1 MSQALGKKIRLS
13 RILASPA
20 RKGFCVAFDH
30 ALQLGALRG
39 LDTPEAMLDDMAEAG
54 VDAVILP
61 LGSAMR
67 YGRRL
72 VDNGGPS
79 LILRLDQTTMW
90 REGGPLAYA
99 DGHTRLV
106 ASVEDAVRLGAEAVI
121 TYLFVAHND
130 PDLETAAFRDNALV
144 NAAAREAG
152 MVHIVETMGAR
163 GALAGDVNDGDF
175 VRFHVR
181 VGMEMGADV
190 VKTDWPGS
198 EAALRRIVAETPLP
212 VMLAGGPGSGSDRGT
227 LDLVHAI
234 VSAGAAGI
242 LFGRAIFQAEE
253 PLAVMK
259 ACRALVHDGVSVD
272 EAIETAGFRR
282 RPVAA

>member
-1 MSQALGKKIRLS
+1 MSQALGKQIRLS
-13 RILASPA
+13 RILRAPS
-20 RKGFCVAFDH
+20 RRGFCVAFDH
-30 ALQLGALRG
+30 ALQLGVLPG
-39 LDTPEAMLDDMAEAG
+39 LEAPEAMLDAMAEAG

-61 LGSAMR
+61 LGSALR
-67 YGRRL
+67 HGGRL
-72 VDNGGPS
+72 VENGGPS

-90 REGGPLAYA
+90 RERGDLAYA

-130 PDLETAAFRDNALV
+130 PLQETAAFRDNAAI

-152 MVHIVETMGAR
+152 IVHIVETMGAR
-163 GALAGDVNDGDF
+163 TAKAADVHDGDF

-190 VKTDWPGS
+190 IKTDWPGS
-198 EAALRRIVAETPLP
+198 EAALKRIVAETALP
-212 VMLAGGPGSGSDRGT
+212 VMLAGGPSNGSDRGT
-227 LDLVHAI
+227 LELVHRI

-242 LFGRAIFQAEE
+242 LFGRAIFQARE

-259 ACRALVHDGVSVD
+259 ACRAIVHDGVSVD
-272 EAIETAGFRR
+272 EAIEQAGFRL
-282 RPVAA
+282 RPAAA